1 MLLDIREIFY
11 RCSIILDIFPVQ
23 LKLNIDGDEKK
34 STFIGRICSIFL
46 IIFSLVLL
54 ILNFSDPSNKKP
66 IILISNQFIKNKNPV
81 IIPSYTFS
89 NILNIILSL

>member
-1 MLLDIREIFY
+1 M
-11 RCSIILDIFPVQ
+11 
-23 LKLNIDGDEKK
+23 
-34 STFIGRICSIFL
+34 
-46 IIFSLVLL
+46 VLL

-89 NILNIILSL
+89 NILNINWENIKINSGYPTHNIKNNSGYPTHNFINNMSNKI